1 MTKKEVPEN
10 ANKFSSERC
19 DFQCSKESNYN
30 RHLMTRKHKI
40 RTNTNEKVPKNAE
53 QYHCNCGKKYKH
65 ASSLWNHKKNCENEG
80 NHDVQ
85 QTQINPSTDN
95 ENLVNYLMIENMEL
109 KKMIMENYGR
119 NVTNNINHNQT
130 FNINIFLNEQCK
142 DAMNLTEFLESIQ
155 LNLQDLMKIADDG
168 QTTGMSNILIDKLTS
183 MDVFKRPLHCSDVKK
198 ETIYIKD
205 QDIWEKEEK
214 NKPSLKNEL
223 DKLIKKSIDA
233 MPCMDDDPDAYV
245 KTISEVLK
253 DPRQDKTIISNVV
266 KEISIN

>member
-10 ANKFSSERC
+10 ANKFSCERC

-30 RHLMTRKHKI
+30 RHLMTLKHKI
-40 RTNTNEKVPKNAE
+40 RTNTNKKVPKNAE
-53 QYHCNCGKKYKH
+53 QYNCNCGKKYKH
-65 ASSLWNHKKNCENEG
+65 ASSLWNHKKNCEKKG
-80 NHDVQ
+80 SHDEQ
-85 QTQINPSTDN
+85 QTQIIPSTDN
-95 ENLVNYLMIENMEL
+95 ENLVNYLIENMEM

-119 NVTNNINHNQT
+119 NVTNNINHNQN

-155 LNLQDLMKIADDG
+155 LNLQDLMKIAEDG

-183 MDVFKRPLHCSDVKK
+183 MDVFKRPVHCSDVKN

-214 NKPSLKNEL
+214 NKPKLKNVL
-223 DKLIKKSIDA
+223 DVLIKKSIDA

-253 DPRQDKTIISNVV
+253 DPRQDKKIISNVV